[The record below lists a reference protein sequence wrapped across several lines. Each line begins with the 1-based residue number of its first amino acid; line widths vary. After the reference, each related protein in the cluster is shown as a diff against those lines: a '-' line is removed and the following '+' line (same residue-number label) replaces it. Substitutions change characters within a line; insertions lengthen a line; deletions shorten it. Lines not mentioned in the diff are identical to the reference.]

1 VAPDTR
7 PAGPAGSSDGA
18 GAGRTGAAVIAERL
32 AEAGCRHAFGIPGGE
47 VLSLVDAL
55 GAAGIDFVLTKHE
68 NAAGFMGEGVWHR
81 TGAPAV
87 LVATL
92 GPGLANAV
100 NVIANAL
107 QDRVPMI
114 VLTGR
119 VDPAEALT
127 YTHQVFDHAALMAP
141 ITKASLTACP
151 GGVAT
156 VIDKALA
163 IALDDQP
170 GPVHVDLPIGLAD
183 AQEPAAGPRRGRP
196 APVGPAPG
204 PGLEQARAW
213 LAESERP
220 LMIAGV
226 DALYHGAEAQVAAV
240 ARRFG
245 IPLITTYKAKG
256 VLPEDDP
263 LALGGAGLSPKADA
277 RLLRLVERADLVL
290 LAGYDP
296 IEMRVGWRAPWG
308 PDKRVVEFASV
319 ANTHYMHVAPLTF
332 VGHVGAGL
340 TALTDGV
347 APRAAVWPGGEPAA
361 TRTALREAFAPGDGW
376 EPAGVFA
383 ALRAALPAETVVT
396 VDSGAHRILLSQQWT
411 CPAPR
416 TLLQSSGLCTM
427 GSAVPLAIGA
437 KLAGPGAPVVAV
449 VGDAGLEMGLG
460 ELATARD
467 LGLPVVVVVIADR
480 SLALIELKQ
489 RSRQMANRGVDFG
502 GTDFAAVAE
511 AMGGAGVE
519 VRDAE
524 SLARAVDA
532 ALARDTFTVIACP
545 VERRAYDGAF

>member
-1 VAPDTR
+1 MAPDSHPPVT
-7 PAGPAGSSDGA
+7 A
-18 GAGRTGAAVIAERL
+18 TGATIIARRL

-81 TGAPAV
+81 NGAPAV

-100 NVIANAL
+100 NVIANAH

-163 IALDDQP
+163 VALDGRP

-183 AQEPAAGPRRGRP
+183 AEEPAGEVPRPVRP
-196 APVGPAPG
+196 APMAPAPG
-204 PGLEQARAW
+204 PDLDRARAW
-213 LAESERP
+213 LAEAERP
-220 LMIAGV
+220 LLIAGV
-226 DALYHGAEAQVAAV
+226 DVLTQGAEARVAET
-240 ARRFG
+240 ARAFG
-245 IPLITTYKAKG
+245 IPLVTTYKAKG
-256 VLPEDDP
+256 VLPEDGP
-263 LALGGAGLSPKADA
+263 LALGGAGLSPKADK
-277 RLLRLVERADLVL
+277 RLLPLVERADLVL

-296 IEMRVGWRAPWG
+296 IEMRVGWRDPWG
-308 PDKRVVEFASV
+308 PGKRVVELSAV
-319 ANTHYMHVAPLTF
+319 ANTHFMHQAAIAF
-332 VGHVGAGL
+332 IGDVGAGL
-340 TALTDGV
+340 AALTKGV
-347 APRAAVWPGGEPAA
+347 APRLEQMWPEGEPAA
-361 TRTALREAFAPGDGW
+361 TRRALRSDFAPGQDWG
-376 EPAGVFA
+376 PAAVFA
-383 ALRAALPAETVVT
+383 ALRAATPPETVVT
-396 VDSGAHRILLSQQWT
+396 VDSGAHRILLSQQWA

-416 TLLQSSGLCTM
+416 TMLQSSGLCTM

-437 KLAGPGAPVVAV
+437 KLASPETPVVAV

-489 RSRQMANRGVDFG
+489 RQRQLANRGVDFG
-502 GTDFAAVAE
+502 ATDFAAVAT
-511 AMGGAGVE
+511 AMGGAGAE
-519 VRDAE
+519 ILDADALGDA
-524 SLARAVDA
+524 LARAWR
-532 ALARDTFTVIACP
+532 RDTFTVISCP
-545 VERRAYDGAF
+545 VDRRAYDGAF